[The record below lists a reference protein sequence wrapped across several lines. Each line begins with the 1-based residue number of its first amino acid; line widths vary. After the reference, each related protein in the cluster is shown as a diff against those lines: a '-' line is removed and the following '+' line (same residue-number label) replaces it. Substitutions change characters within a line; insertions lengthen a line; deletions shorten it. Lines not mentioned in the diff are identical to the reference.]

1 MRRLSLNLTSLR
13 ARQLAIFA
21 QKKNF
26 TRREFIGLTGT
37 AALGAASQAKQLGLA
52 LPGALKIAGDE
63 KRLAF
68 LLGGQERWVID
79 PQRFGGSPKLTIE
92 RTETRV
98 RFELTHATY
107 PGTNLPADLT
117 GELNR
122 VGRRWRMHLRMAL
135 SGFDAKFPFEKW
147 LAGDNPA
154 VSSAHLPRTVLEL
167 GQSGRVVASGTAR
180 AAFGPGWVTEFRGT
194 KLARVLGVGRGILSD
209 SLNIAL
215 LEPDDASFL
224 DQPAA
229 KRTLISLQRGKREWQ
244 LTGALTP
251 PGGAQFK
258 SNAVPFDAIHV
269 EAGESRNGA
278 AVCALVAEPSTDDP
292 KLSFHPSGDF
302 KGVFGEVF
310 SLPLRGAILGAT
322 FAPGRDERI
331 LLAQF
336 GRDPV
341 WLQSQKY
348 VVELGDTPDEIP
360 FTLTNHDGR
369 FVRLHCAPA
378 LRSAA
383 FHLEGAVVQ
392 PTPCEEGSRLIFDT
406 GTDFDDG
413 AAPPESDPQQRPTPT
428 PTPTPTPAPRR
439 IGPLRIPPSI
449 VARPTPTPTPTPTR
463 RPPPGRTQTE
473 QQPTPTPTPNPGIR
487 IGPITIPVERPTPR
501 PRPTPR
507 STPTP
512 SETPIF
518 IPPRQIER
526 STPTPTPA
534 FEKPPT
540 GVISVRPEN
549 LGQLNL
555 RGRFSTVVLRPED
568 LLVLRLEFLNMSLD
582 TGAGK
587 PDAASLVRDVTVRPS
602 YIVVYFQGQNI
613 AEQAFFE
620 TAADYPVQ
628 TPSGKPA
635 DPDAGKGDETPKSP
649 PVRARLAGPSRL
661 VFRVPAD
668 EKPIP
673 YTLAKIL
680 EKCGQYELS
689 IVPHALPPKLET
701 SFVIIP
707 SQFLVA
713 TTIDKASV
721 KPVRMASA
729 QKVIQQ
735 ARFNAIT
742 TMPGKDLI
750 AVQKE
755 NLAIKNM
762 ISAGAS
768 ISFRPPKPRAPNDNE
783 TALELPYLLILSP
796 NIFGGWAH
804 AQLPVTSQKAKRTE
818 LWHTRLGV
826 RSKDG
831 VDEQSDQLR
840 TVRAIWALDPDF
852 GDDVPPPAHS
862 NNPFRMSLDADDR
875 YNIVHLSSNYTISLP
890 AIGARTTRGIYEPN
904 AVSVERLMLSS
915 MGAWIN
921 SRGVWEPPTPLT
933 VEEWRQRGTMGRDHY
948 VRVVYKG
955 YLFPF
960 GHRASLVKITER
972 KFHNNLPGNIA
983 YLRQR
988 MFIIVREPEK
998 IYENTGL
1005 STTDGHSYDRQMPLH
1020 RVRITTLVTPNLDK
1034 PEDSDYK
1041 PPFDTKETL
1050 QSLFWPRVAGN
1061 DFQFHLVAEDFEG
1074 NKIEFTTPL
1083 LFADQAFAKNH
1094 DLMQKA
1100 QMDYEST
1107 KPQMVG
1113 RRKRD
1118 VQGQKIMLAD
1128 SSKPGDTTFETQTIT
1143 FGAEIPTDPQM
1154 SHLGDDSPHFYPAV
1168 RKAEL
1173 IIPSLKHIA
1182 DNHQAGEIKF
1192 ADAYLKFGLNDT
1204 ANNHGQ
1210 VFGEFITGIDLSFAG
1225 KGDKSGALVTPNMK
1239 ISGLSR
1245 VMGPVAGDVSKVVA
1259 GGFDPKDFF
1268 AGLSPQIFGCIDLFN
1283 LVGGVDPGKLLD
1295 KLDLVPKFITEALNN
1310 IEAFLVEVQNF
1321 QNTLKSISGSAGGLQ
1336 STVDALIA
1344 DAKTIIETDMP
1355 DIVKPPFDTIDAKLA
1370 KLSSDLSTFSSDFA
1384 TLGNGL
1390 PGANIADGAKRELQ
1404 KNIALFNHYL
1414 ADATSFIN
1422 DVKAFAGAIP
1432 TELPKEIKVKF
1443 DWKPKM
1449 QDWGFDASHPL
1460 FIAKNGSTPCTLL
1473 IGVEVRVNTD
1483 GKSAP
1488 VADIICSLEN
1498 FTLDLIAPASF
1509 IQLSFNKIQFLAG
1522 TAKKADV
1529 NVEMGGIKFVGA
1541 LSFVEALRSLIPL
1554 SGFSDPPA
1562 IDVSASGIHASFSLA
1577 LPDLAMGMFSMQNLS
1592 LGAGFTIPFI
1602 GDPLSVFFNFCKR
1615 ESPFLLTVSMLGGGG
1630 FFGITLDPHGVQILE
1645 ASFEFGAVLALDF
1658 GVASGS
1664 VHILAGIYFKI
1675 EAGNASLTGYLRIG
1689 GEVDVLGL
1697 ISASIELRMELS
1709 YEFSSGKCVGRAT
1722 LTVEVEVLFFSASVE
1737 ISCERKFAGS
1747 SGDPSFAQLME
1758 PYLLNGATVKPW
1770 DDYSMAFAA

>member
-1 MRRLSLNLTSLR
+1 MKRLRLNLPGLR
-13 ARQLAIFA
+13 ARQLAILA

-37 AALGAASQAKQLGLA
+37 AALGAASQAKTLGLA
-52 LPGALKIAGDE
+52 LPGSLKIVGDE

-68 LLGGQERWVID
+68 LLGGEERWVID
-79 PQRFGGSPKLTIE
+79 PQRFGGSPKLKIE
-92 RTETRV
+92 RTETRIG
-98 RFELTHATY
+98 FELTGARY

-122 VGRRWRMHLRMAL
+122 VGRRWRMRLRMTL
-135 SGFDAKFPFEKW
+135 GGFDAKFPFEKW
-147 LAGDNPA
+147 LAGNEAA
-154 VSSAHLPRTVLEL
+154 VSGVHLQQTVSEL
-167 GQSGRVVASGTAR
+167 GQSGRVLASGKAR
-180 AAFGPGWVTEFRGT
+180 AAFSPGWTTEFRGAR
-194 KLARVLGVGRGILSD
+194 LARVLGMGSDILSD
-209 SLNIAL
+209 SLNVTL
-215 LEPDDASFL
+215 LEPDHASFI
-224 DQPAA
+224 DHPAA
-229 KRTLISLQRGKREWQ
+229 KRTLISLQRGQREWQ
-244 LTGALTP
+244 LTNALTLP
-251 PGGAQFK
+251 ADAQFK
-258 SNAVPFDAIHV
+258 SDKDPFDAIHV
-269 EAGESRNGA
+269 EAGETRNGA
-278 AVCALVAEPSTDDP
+278 SLCALMAEPSADDC

-310 SLPLRGAILGAT
+310 SLPLRGAILAAT
-322 FAPGRDERI
+322 FAPKRDERI
-331 LLAQF
+331 LLGQF

-341 WLQSQKY
+341 WLQSQNY

-360 FTLTNHDGR
+360 FTLTNDNGR
-369 FVRLHCAPA
+369 FVHLHCAPA

-392 PTPCEEGSRLIFDT
+392 PTPCDPGSRLIFDV
-406 GTDFDDG
+406 GTETDAG
-413 AAPPESDPQQRPTPT
+413 AAPPELDPQQRPTPT
-428 PTPTPTPAPRR
+428 PTPTPRL
-439 IGPLRIPPSI
+439 IGPIRIPPNI
-449 VARPTPTPTPTPTR
+449 LARPTPTPTPSR
-463 RPPPGRTQTE
+463 RPPAARPE

-512 SETPIF
+512 SETPIIV

-526 STPTPTPA
+526 ATPTPTPA
-534 FEKPPT
+534 FERPPT
-540 GVISVRPEN
+540 GIISVRPEN

-568 LLVLRLEFLNMSLD
+568 LLVLRLEFLNLSLD
-582 TGAGK
+582 TGAPSPGAV
-587 PDAASLVRDVTVRPS
+587 PHLVRDVAVRPS

-620 TAADYPVQ
+620 TAPDYPVQ
-628 TPSGKPA
+628 TPPGKPA
-635 DPDAGKGDETPKSP
+635 DPDAGKGDEAPKPP
-649 PVRARLAGPSRL
+649 PVKARLAGPSRL
-661 VFRVPAD
+661 VFRIPND

-673 YTLAKIL
+673 YTLASIL
-680 EKCGQYELS
+680 EKCGKYELS
-689 IVPHALPPKLET
+689 VVPHALPPKTET
-701 SFVIIP
+701 NFVIIP
-707 SQFLVA
+707 AQFLLA
-713 TTIDKASV
+713 TTIDKGSV
-721 KPVRMASA
+721 KPVRTLSA

-742 TMPGKDLI
+742 AMPGKSMI

-755 NLAIKNM
+755 NSAIKNM
-762 ISAGAS
+762 IAAANVAV
-768 ISFRPPKPRAPNDNE
+768 RPPKPRAPNDNE

-804 AQLPVTSQKAKRTE
+804 AQLPVTSKGAKRTE

-826 RSKDG
+826 RTNGG
-831 VDEQSDQLR
+831 VDEQSEALR
-840 TVRAIWALDPDF
+840 TVRAIWALDQGF
-852 GDDVPPPAHS
+852 HDDAFSPPPHA
-862 NNPFRMSLDADDR
+862 NDPFRMSLDADDR
-875 YNIVHLSSNYTISLP
+875 YNLVHLSSNYTISLP
-890 AIGARTTRGIYEPN
+890 AIGGRTTRGIYEPN
-904 AVSVERLMLSS
+904 PVNVERLMLSS

-921 SRGVWEPPTPLT
+921 SRGVWEPPDPLT
-933 VEEWRQRGTMGRDHY
+933 IEEWRQRGTMGRDHY

-972 KFHNNLPGNIA
+972 KFHNNLPGNPA

-998 IYENTGL
+998 TYGNTGL
-1005 STTDGHSYDRQMPLH
+1005 TTPGPDDHSYDRQMPFR
-1020 RVRITTLVTPNLDK
+1020 RVRITTLVTPNLNK
-1034 PEDSDYK
+1034 PEDSDLGSL
-1041 PPFDTKETL
+1041 L
-1050 QSLFWPRVAGN
+1050 QSLFWPRVGSA
-1061 DFQFHLVAEDFEG
+1061 DFQFHLIAEDFEG
-1074 NKIEFTTPL
+1074 HEIEFTTPL
-1083 LFADQAFAKNH
+1083 LFADQAAAK
-1094 DLMQKA
+1094 DAAKMAIAKTDFETGA
-1100 QMDYEST
+1100 SID
-1107 KPQMVG
+1107 

-1118 VQGQKIMLAD
+1118 LRGQKLMLAD
-1128 SSKPGDTTFETQTIT
+1128 SSKPGDTTFETQSIT
-1143 FGAEIPTDPQM
+1143 FGAEVPTIPQM
-1154 SHLGDDSPHFYPAV
+1154 SHLGGDSPQFYPAV

-1192 ADAYLKFGLNDT
+1192 ADAYLKFGLDDV

-1210 VFGEFITGIDLSFAG
+1210 LFGEFTTGIDLSFAG

-1283 LVGGVDPGKLLD
+1283 LIGGVDPGKLLD
-1295 KLDLVPKFITEALNN
+1295 KIDLVPKFVTEALNN

-1321 QNTLKSISGSAGGLQ
+1321 QNTLKSISGSVGGLQ
-1336 STVDALIA
+1336 STIDALIA
-1344 DAKTIIETDMP
+1344 DAKTIIETDLP

-1370 KLSSDLSTFSSDFA
+1370 KLSSDLSTFQSDFA
-1384 TLGNGL
+1384 TLGSGL

-1414 ADATSFIN
+1414 NDATSFIN

-1449 QDWGFDASHPL
+1449 TDWGFDASHPL

-1473 IGVEVRVNTD
+1473 IGVEVRVKTD

-1488 VADIICSLEN
+1488 VADVICSLEN

-1529 NVEMGGIKFVGA
+1529 NVEMGGIKFVGV

-1554 SGFSDPPA
+1554 NGFSDPPA
-1562 IDVSASGIHASFSLA
+1562 IDVSASGIHASFSIA

-1602 GDPLSVFFNFCKR
+1602 GEPLSVYFNFCKR

-1758 PYLLNGATVKPW
+1758 PYLLNGTTVKPW

>member
-1 MRRLSLNLTSLR
+1 MRRLRLNLNRLR
-13 ARQLAIFA
+13 ARQLAILA

-37 AALGAASQAKQLGLA
+37 AALGAASQAKQLGLRV
-52 LPGALKIAGDE
+52 PGSFKIAGDE

-68 LLGGQERWVID
+68 LLGGEERWVID
-79 PQRFGGSPKLTIE
+79 PQRFSGSPKLTIE
-92 RTETRV
+92 RSETRV

-135 SGFDAKFPFEKW
+135 GGFDAKFPFEKW

-154 VSSAHLPRTVLEL
+154 VSGVHLPRTVLAL
-167 GQSGRVVASGTAR
+167 GQSGRAVASGTAH
-180 AAFGPGWVTEFRGT
+180 AAFSPGWVTEFRGT

-209 SLNIAL
+209 SVNVAL
-215 LEPDDASFL
+215 LEPSDASFL

-229 KRTLISLQRGKREWQ
+229 KRTLISLARGKREWQ
-244 LTGALTP
+244 LTNSLTLP
-251 PGGAQFK
+251 AGAQFT
-258 SNAVPFDAIHV
+258 SNGDPFDAIHI

-310 SLPLRGAILGAT
+310 SLPLRGVILAAT
-322 FAPGRDERI
+322 FAPKRDERI

-336 GRDPV
+336 GREPV

-360 FTLTNHDGR
+360 FTLTNHDDR

-406 GTDFDDG
+406 GTNFDDDG
-413 AAPPESDPQQRPTPT
+413 AQPDLDPQQRPTPT
-428 PTPTPTPAPRR
+428 PTPTPTPRR
-439 IGPLRIPPSI
+439 IGPIRIPPNI
-449 VARPTPTPTPTPTR
+449 TARPTPTPTPAPTPVR
-463 RPPPGRTQTE
+463 RPPAGRTQPQ

-487 IGPITIPVERPTPR
+487 IGPITIPTERPTPR

-512 SETPIF
+512 GETPIF

-526 STPTPTPA
+526 PTPTPTPA

-540 GVISVRPEN
+540 GIISIRPEN
-549 LGQLNL
+549 LGQLNF

-582 TGAGK
+582 TGGANLDERRT
-587 PDAASLVRDVTVRPS
+587 PHLVRDVSVRPS

-628 TPSGKPA
+628 TPPGKPT
-635 DPDAGKGDETPKSP
+635 DPDAGKGDETPKPP

-668 EKPIP
+668 EKPIA
-673 YTLAKIL
+673 YTLASIL

-689 IVPHALPPKLET
+689 VVPHALPPKIET
-701 SFVIIP
+701 NFVIIP
-707 SQFLVA
+707 NRFLVA

-750 AVQKE
+750 AVQRE
-755 NLAIKNM
+755 NLAIKD
-762 ISAGAS
+762 IIAS
-768 ISFRPPKPRAPNDNE
+768 GIIQLRPPKPRAPNPDE

-804 AQLPVTSQKAKRTE
+804 AQLPVTSKNARRTE

-826 RSKDG
+826 RANGG
-831 VDEQSDQLR
+831 VDEQSEALR
-840 TVRAIWALDPDF
+840 TVRAIWALDQGF
-852 GDDVPPPAHS
+852 HDDPFSPPAHA
-862 NNPFRMSLDADDR
+862 NDPFRMSLDADDR
-875 YNIVHLSSNYTISLP
+875 YNLVHLSSNYTIILP
-890 AIGARTTRGIYEPN
+890 AVGRPRREPYEPN
-904 AVSVERLMLSS
+904 AVNVERLMLSS

-921 SRGVWEPPTPLT
+921 SRGVWEPPNPLT
-933 VEEWRQRGTMGRDHY
+933 IEEWRQRGTMGRDHY

-972 KFHNNLPGNIA
+972 KFHNHLPGNIA

-998 IYENTGL
+998 NYGGTGL
-1005 STTDGHSYDRQMPLH
+1005 TTSDNHSYDRQMPFR

-1034 PEDSDYK
+1034 PEDSDL
-1041 PPFDTKETL
+1041 PNGPGGLL
-1050 QSLFWPRVAGN
+1050 QSLFWPRVGGK
-1061 DFQFHLVAEDFEG
+1061 DFQFHLIAEDFEG
-1074 NKIEFTTPL
+1074 HEIEFTAPL
-1083 LFADQAFAKNH
+1083 LFADQAAAKVGAT
-1094 DLMQKA
+1094 MQIAKA
-1100 QMDYEST
+1100 DFETSG
-1107 KPQMVG
+1107 PG
-1113 RRKRD
+1113 DRRKRD
-1118 VQGQKIMLAD
+1118 LRGQKIMLAD

-1154 SHLGDDSPHFYPAV
+1154 SHLGADSPHFYPAV

-1182 DNHQAGEIKF
+1182 DNHQPGEIKF
-1192 ADAYLKFGLNDT
+1192 ADAYLKFGLND
-1204 ANNHGQ
+1204 AVNNHGQ

-1245 VMGPVAGDVSKVVA
+1245 VMGPVAGDVSKVVG

-1283 LVGGVDPGKLLD
+1283 LIGGVDPGKLLD

-1384 TLGNGL
+1384 TLGSGL
-1390 PGANIADGAKRELQ
+1390 PAANIADGAKRELQ

-1449 QDWGFDASHPL
+1449 TDWGFDASHPL

-1473 IGVEVRVNTD
+1473 IGVEVRVKTD

-1522 TAKKADV
+1522 TARKADV
-1529 NVEMGGIKFVGA
+1529 NVEMGGIKFVGV
-1541 LSFVEALRSLIPL
+1541 LSFVESLRSLIPL
-1554 SGFSDPPA
+1554 NGFSDPPA

-1722 LTVEVEVLFFSASVE
+1722 LTVEVHVLFFSASVE